1 MNFVSDTKQIFI
13 VGSSRSGTTMMG
25 RILGNSSKI
34 FTFRELH
41 FFGSLWT
48 NKGNQEL
55 MKKDQVD
62 LLSKLLCI
70 QEHGLFHQNHFADF
84 HSISESLIGKEIKNP
99 LKIYRLFL
107 KTITEDNGAKI
118 SCEQTPQNLYYL
130 DEILR
135 FFPNAKVIN
144 LVRDQRDVLL
154 SQKNKWRRRFLGAK
168 EIPISEALRSY
179 FNYHPLLTAKVWN
192 SSLSCTT
199 KYINHPQVK
208 VVKFENLLSEPEDV
222 VKDICSFLKIDFQD
236 NMLKVPVMGS
246 STEND
251 SKSDLIIDSKKINKW
266 KKGGL
271 SKAEIY
277 LSQKMSSVM
286 MGKFG
291 YEKKEFI
298 IPPLSIVFYLI
309 FLPLKLGFAFLL
321 NISRTGDIIEVIKKR
336 FFIK

>member
-1 MNFVSDTKQIFI
+1 MSKAKQIFI

-25 RILGNSSKI
+25 RILANAPNI

-41 FFGSLWT
+41 FFGTLWT

-55 MKKDQVD
+55 IKKDQVD
-62 LLSKLLCI
+62 LLSRLLCI
-70 QEHGLFHQNHFADF
+70 QERGLFHQTDFVDF
-84 HSISESLIGKEIKNP
+84 HSRSQSIIGKEIKNP
-99 LKIYRLFL
+99 LMIYRLFL
-107 KTITEDNGAKI
+107 KPITEDNCAKI

-144 LVRDQRDVLL
+144 LVRDPRDVLL

-168 EIPISEALRSY
+168 AIPISEALRSY
-179 FNYHPLLTAKVWN
+179 FNYHPILTAKVWN

-199 KYINHPQVK
+199 KYLNHPQVK
-208 VVKFENLLSEPEDV
+208 VVKFENLLSDSENV
-222 VKDICSFLKIDFQD
+222 VKDICRFLKIDFQD

-271 SKAEIY
+271 SKGEIY

-286 MGKFG
+286 MAKFD

-298 IPPLSIVFYLI
+298 IPPLSIIFYLLL
-309 FLPLKLGFAFLL
+309 LPMKLGFSFLL
-321 NISRTGDIIEVIKKR
+321 NISRMGDVIEVIKKR